1 MPDVPDLAY
10 ACRLPPEDAIAYL
23 ESKGYAIG
31 FSWRDVWQEAHAKA
45 FTAAGVMKVDVLADL
60 KAGLVDALKEG
71 TTRQDYLRNLTAI
84 LQRKGWWGYEAQ
96 VDPVTGEMAGKG
108 LTPRRLATIFDTNLQ
123 SAYMAGRYKAFLAN
137 VADRPYWQY
146 VAVMDSR
153 TRPAHAAL
161 NGRTFR
167 HDDPIWRT
175 HWPPNGFRCFPP
187 ETLLRADAEIG
198 LKTWYAGEMVE
209 FETGLGKK
217 LTVTANHPI
226 LTGRG
231 RLPAHAIKE
240 GEQVLCDAGIIDA
253 RVPGVVDHRQ
263 PPASAENLFE
273 ALKPQGFRIVPMAAN
288 DFHGDALLRKPEI
301 HVAGPDR
308 VLMDEIE
315 LEAQQ
320 FIGQRHFRQTHG
332 GAIGHA
338 NLAGRPP
345 LAGSILVNAVLAQE
359 SADVAE
365 AGIQA
370 LGDGSLRGHTGTVK
384 GEHAAL
390 DVGVNAVR
398 GGPCRTELA
407 AKGGGI
413 ALDRLPFESFGFASA
428 AQGNAVAAENA
439 PECGTTEAQ
448 LIRELLEANSGLIAL
463 DQVVWVRKFDWAGHV
478 FDFQTATGLM
488 FAAGIVVYNCRCG
501 VRALDAEDLQ
511 ARGIDLSSSE
521 GRLSDIEVSTS
532 RHPDGP
538 TATVTR
544 FEYAPG
550 KFFAPDAGW
559 SYNPGAA
566 ALKPF
571 APPPL
576 DDLPRTFSPGVPLP
590 DLPAPTRVAADRL
603 LAPGLPPED
612 YAHAFLA
619 EFGADVGQGVVFRD
633 VTGAPLV
640 IDEAL
645 FQDGAGNWK
654 AAKDGRGPFMRLLAE
669 SVQAPD
675 EIWLRWE
682 ESREAPGTWRLK
694 RRYLRSFEVMG
705 DDGPQYGLSVFEYGK
720 DGWSGST
727 AMMSQADRGPAAR
740 LRYIERQR
748 DGFLLYR
755 KPETP

>member
-1 MPDVPDLAY
+1 MPQAPDLAY
-10 ACRLPPEDAIAYL
+10 ACRLPPQDAIAYL

-31 FSWRDVWQEAHAKA
+31 FSWTDVWQEAHAKA

-60 KAGLVDALKEG
+60 KGGLVDALQNG
-71 TTRQDYLRNLTAI
+71 TTRQDYLRNVTPL
-84 LQRKGWWGYEAQ
+84 LQRKGWWGADAQ
-96 VDPVTGEMAGKG
+96 VDEITGEMAGKG

-167 HDDPIWRT
+167 YDDPFWQSGF
-175 HWPPNGFRCFPP
+175 PPNGFRCFPP

-231 RLPAHAIKE
+231 RLPAHAIEE
-240 GEQVLCDAGIIDA
+240 GEQVLSDAGIVDA

-263 PPASAENLFE
+263 PPASAEDLFE
-273 ALKPQGFRIVPMAAN
+273 ALKPQGFRIVPMATN

-320 FIGQRHFRQTHG
+320 FSGQRHFRQTHG
-332 GAIGHA
+332 GASGHA

-345 LAGSILVNAVLAQE
+345 LAGSILVNAMLAQE

-370 LGDGSLRGHTGTVK
+370 LGDGSLRGHAGTVK

-413 ALDRLPFESFGFASA
+413 ALDRLPFEDFGFASA
-428 AQGNAVAAENA
+428 AQGNAVASENA

-448 LIRELLEANSGLIAL
+448 LIRELLEAHSGLIAL
-463 DQVVWVRKFDWAGHV
+463 DQVVRVRKFDWAGHV

-501 VRALDAEDLQ
+501 VRALDREDLQ

-521 GRLSDIEVSTS
+521 GRLSEIEVPTS
-532 RHPDGP
+532 RQPDGP

-559 SYNPGAA
+559 NYNPGQSGLAHLRQILTEQA
-566 ALKPF
+566 NRAEPAL
-571 APPPL
+571 A
-576 DDLPRTFSPGVPLP
+576 R
-590 DLPAPTRVAADRL
+590 A
-603 LAPGLPPED
+603 
-612 YAHAFLA
+612 
-619 EFGADVGQGVVFRD
+619 
-633 VTGAPLV
+633 
-640 IDEAL
+640 
-645 FQDGAGNWK
+645 
-654 AAKDGRGPFMRLLAE
+654 
-669 SVQAPD
+669 SVQAQVGSPAFSHWFDHPD
-675 EIWLRWE
+675 GDFPIAVLDRESAARIGAQGQVAVFSAASHAKQALRHPE
-682 ESREAPGTWRLK
+682 LTASDYVRVQ
-694 RRYLRSFEVMG
+694 EVI
-705 DDGPQYGLSVFEYGK
+705 
-720 DGWSGST
+720 
-727 AMMSQADRGPAAR
+727 DRGTAYQDSAVSLVFVLDEPDGLTSVVKATQSGEGLFLTSLRHLSANEAQRAAEIR
-740 LRYIERQR
+740 RIQR
-748 DGFLLYR
+748 KADGYA
-755 KPETP
+755 P

>member
-1 MPDVPDLAY
+1 VPDVPDLAY

-71 TTRQDYLRNLTAI
+71 TTRQDYLRNLTPL

-96 VDPVTGEMAGKG
+96 VDPATGEMAGKG

-175 HWPPNGFRCFPP
+175 HWPPNGFR
-187 ETLLRADAEIG
+187 
-198 LKTWYAGEMVE
+198 
-209 FETGLGKK
+209 
-217 LTVTANHPI
+217 
-226 LTGRG
+226 
-231 RLPAHAIKE
+231 
-240 GEQVLCDAGIIDA
+240 
-253 RVPGVVDHRQ
+253 
-263 PPASAENLFE
+263 
-273 ALKPQGFRIVPMAAN
+273 
-288 DFHGDALLRKPEI
+288 
-301 HVAGPDR
+301 
-308 VLMDEIE
+308 
-315 LEAQQ
+315 
-320 FIGQRHFRQTHG
+320 
-332 GAIGHA
+332 
-338 NLAGRPP
+338 
-345 LAGSILVNAVLAQE
+345 
-359 SADVAE
+359 
-365 AGIQA
+365 
-370 LGDGSLRGHTGTVK
+370 
-384 GEHAAL
+384 
-390 DVGVNAVR
+390 
-398 GGPCRTELA
+398 
-407 AKGGGI
+407 
-413 ALDRLPFESFGFASA
+413 
-428 AQGNAVAAENA
+428 
-439 PECGTTEAQ
+439 
-448 LIRELLEANSGLIAL
+448 
-463 DQVVWVRKFDWAGHV
+463 
-478 FDFQTATGLM
+478 
-488 FAAGIVVYNCRCG
+488 CRCG

-740 LRYIERQR
+740 LRYIERHR